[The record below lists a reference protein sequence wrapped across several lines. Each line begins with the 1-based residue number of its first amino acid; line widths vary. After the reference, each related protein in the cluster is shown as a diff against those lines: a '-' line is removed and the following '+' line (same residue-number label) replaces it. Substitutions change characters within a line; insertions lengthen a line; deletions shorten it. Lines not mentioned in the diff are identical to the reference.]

1 MLPQEGQ
8 FRQEKAAAGAGAVQ
22 PSPMNDEPET
32 APVDDFASLDLHPAI
47 QKALKAL
54 GYKKPTPIQ
63 ARAIRPLLEGRDLI
77 GQAQTG
83 SGKTAAYGIPLVQ
96 RLKHLGAVQ
105 ALVIVPTRELA
116 IQVTQAIRGL
126 AQFTDLKL
134 LAVYGGY
141 DMSLQVAALRAGVDL
156 VVSTPGRL
164 IDHVWQGTIE
174 LDQVRAVVLDEAD
187 EMLSMGFID
196 DVENILSWLPPGTQK
211 MLFSATLPERVRRL
225 ARQFLDR
232 PVSVRVE
239 DTEETVPDIDQ
250 VYSSVPPEQRLDVLC
265 DILRNGAVEQA
276 LVFCRT
282 KEGVDR
288 LTRQLRQRNIE
299 AEAIHSDLGQDRRTA
314 VMNRFRR
321 GAVRVLVATDVASR
335 GIDVRR
341 VTHVI
346 NYDCPSSADEY
357 VHRIGRTGRAGR
369 SGSALTFIRP
379 RELEILRAIEKR
391 VGRKLEC
398 IAGPELK
405 PERRSRRRRVPR

>member
-1 MLPQEGQ
+1 M
-8 FRQEKAAAGAGAVQ
+8 GAVQ
-22 PSPMNDEPET
+22 PAPVSDEPQA
-32 APVDDFASLDLHPAI
+32 APADDFESLPLDPAI

-63 ARAIRPLLEGRDLI
+63 ARVIRPLLEGRDLI

-116 IQVTQAIRGL
+116 IQVTQAIRDL

-164 IDHVWQGTIE
+164 IDHVWQGTID

-211 MLFSATLPERVRRL
+211 LLFSATLPERVRRL
-225 ARQFLDR
+225 AQRFLDR
-232 PVSVRVE
+232 AVSVRVA
-239 DTEETVPDIDQ
+239 DTDETVPDIDQ

-265 DILRNGAVEQA
+265 DVLRDGAVEQA

-321 GAVRVLVATDVASR
+321 GGVRVLVATDVASR

-369 SGSALTFIRP
+369 SGWALTFIRP

-391 VGRKLEC
+391 IGRKLGR
-398 IAGPELK
+398 ISGPELK
-405 PERRSRRRRVPR
+405 PERRSRRHRVPR